1 MSTLSNEN
9 NSDLEIPTHETPI
22 LDVEISNIHQESA
35 TASSSASAKKTS
47 KYYKYF
53 TLKTDDRWH
62 CNHCRYGFAI
72 LLFKNNV
79 MK

>member
-22 LDVEISNIHQESA
+22 LDVEISNIQESV
-35 TASSSASAKKTS
+35 TASFASKKTTS

-53 TLKTDDRWH
+53 TLKTDNRWH

-79 MK
+79 IK

>member
-22 LDVEISNIHQESA
+22 LDVEISNIQESA
-35 TASSSASAKKTS
+35 TASSASKKTTS

-53 TLKTDDRWH
+53 TLKTDNRCH
-62 CNHCRYGFAI
+62 CNHCRYG
-72 LLFKNNV
+72 LLYYYLKI
-79 MK
+79 M